1 MSKKRLQILQDL
13 LKKKSWDALLLEDPL
28 SLLYLT
34 GVSVSAGQLLIS
46 EKNALLIVDG
56 RYIETAETKSAC
68 PVALRSEE
76 IVKSTLAK
84 WDAQIIAIS
93 SQDTSYFAYINW
105 VEALPEF
112 HIEPARNPVHC
123 LREIKDPE
131 EQNRLRQAAQLGS
144 AGYDLVVQLL
154 KEGIS
159 EQEVAMELELFWL
172 RHGGKGP
179 AFQPIIAFGP
189 NTSKP
194 HYTPSD
200 AKLAAHQPVLIDIG
214 VTLNNYHSDMT
225 RVVFFKEPSDP
236 LREIYQVVQEAQQA
250 ALDLCLPGTRIGD
263 LDQAARNHIQA
274 TGYGEYFP
282 HSLGHG
288 IGLEVHE
295 APTIRNRGALAD
307 ATLVPGMVLTIEPG
321 VYLPGIGGVRIEDTL
336 LITETGYEDLTQRSK
351 DLLIL

>member
-1 MSKKRLQILQDL
+1 MTPIMSKKRLQILQDL

-68 PVALRSEE
+68 PVAFRSEE

-131 EQNRLRQAAQLGS
+131 ERVEIVNAGEYIIIPKNVEHCPCADEECEIILLEPKTTLNTGNVKNDAKTVEILGS
-144 AGYDLVVQLL
+144 V
-154 KEGIS
+154 I
-159 EQEVAMELELFWL
+159 
-172 RHGGKGP
+172 
-179 AFQPIIAFGP
+179 
-189 NTSKP
+189 
-194 HYTPSD
+194 
-200 AKLAAHQPVLIDIG
+200 
-214 VTLNNYHSDMT
+214 
-225 RVVFFKEPSDP
+225 
-236 LREIYQVVQEAQQA
+236 
-250 ALDLCLPGTRIGD
+250 
-263 LDQAARNHIQA
+263 
-274 TGYGEYFP
+274 
-282 HSLGHG
+282 
-288 IGLEVHE
+288 
-295 APTIRNRGALAD
+295 
-307 ATLVPGMVLTIEPG
+307 
-321 VYLPGIGGVRIEDTL
+321 
-336 LITETGYEDLTQRSK
+336 
-351 DLLIL
+351 